1 MIRILCTLAFLAVAT
16 AANAETLTLHST
28 YNVAG
33 TNPNGSKYTGTADV
47 KVISDAT
54 FSIQW
59 KIGGST
65 INGFGMRM
73 NEALSAT
80 YMLNGQ
86 PGLVIYQ
93 VSKDGTWSGLWAIRG
108 QDGNGTE
115 QLTPRD

>member
-1 MIRILCTLAFLAVAT
+1 MIRTLCSLVFLAVAT
-16 AANAETLTLHST
+16 AAANAETLHLSST
-28 YNVAG
+28 YAVSG
-33 TNPNGSKYTGTADV
+33 TNPDGSKYAGTADV
-47 KVISDAT
+47 RVISDAT

-86 PGLVIYQ
+86 PGLVIYE
-93 VSKDGTWSGLWAIRG
+93 VAKDGTWSGLWAIRG
-108 QDGNGTE
+108 Q
-115 QLTPRD
+115 